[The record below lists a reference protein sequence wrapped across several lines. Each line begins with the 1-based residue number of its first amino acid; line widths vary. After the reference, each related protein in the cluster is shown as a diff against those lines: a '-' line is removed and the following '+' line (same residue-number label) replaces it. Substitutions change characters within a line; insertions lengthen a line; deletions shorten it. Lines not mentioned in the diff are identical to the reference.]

1 MKIALDYDDT
11 YTLCPN
17 LWDDFIDLCL
27 RQGFDIRIVTHRHE
41 KFDRVPSLYYNIPVI
56 YTNGVAKA
64 WWCHHYEDFD
74 PDVWIDDKPKSVI
87 ENSSASKEWLAEW
100 RATREG

>member
-11 YTLCPN
+11 FSKYPEFWSKVSTLAE
-17 LWDDFIDLCL
+17 IS
-27 RQGFDIRIVTHRHE
+27 GHDIRIVTARHH
-41 KFDRVPSLYYNIPVI
+41 KLDKLNLDLPII
-56 YTNGVAKA
+56 YCNGVAKA

-74 PDVWIDDKPKSVI
+74 PDVWIDDKPKSVY
-87 ENSSASKEWLAEW
+87 ENSSASKEWLADW